1 MKRFSKVV
9 RSGHGG
15 KIFNHSSREEP
26 VIVDRLRPED
36 FVLTKLSRY
45 GFPYQPTC
53 LAYDPVQS
61 ILAIGAYDGSIR
73 ILGKPSVE
81 CHVQHE
87 SSAAVKELIFLIN
100 EGALISL
107 CDDDYVH
114 LWNLRQAHPALVQSL
129 RFNREKLTCMHL
141 PFSSKWLFVGTERGN
156 VHVVNIESFKLS
168 GYTIHWNKA
177 IEIKCKAHPGPVVHI
192 SGNPADPNK
201 LLLGFDTG
209 MAVVWSL
216 RGKTVEHRVNCSKS
230 VVSAHWL
237 NDGKRFMCSHT
248 DGTLTVWSLK
258 NSDKPVETLSPH
270 TSGKSIKERPCQP
283 IFKVQWLAV
292 SSGDPFVLFSG
303 GTCSSK
309 KKGLTLMQ
317 GHSLRVLC
325 TDTVL
330 DFVCITSTPW
340 GEGKTTLDIIEQG
353 LLCVNRLNVTS
364 SITTF
369 RNHNYEKN
377 QKLMFCY
384 CLHRLTSF
392 EVPYTFNIHDS
403 PVTCT
408 QFCSDCP
415 SDFLKALGAAVGGR
429 SKKRQLLR
437 ENSQQPWPIV
447 GGILSEP
454 PEDANGELIVTGH
467 SDGSVKFWAATSA
480 DLKCLYKLSTS
491 KIFEKNT
498 NSAVE
503 NSETNGKDVQSE
515 GSSSAGCESSTLS
528 MVDLDC
534 HAVNK
539 IELCVRSRTLLV
551 AGTSHVIVYQFSMSE
566 ETLELVQLDI
576 NMTFDPNQE
585 FSPQSPGEPS
595 SLTDDRGEGLVFS
608 PKQTSMTMSCP
619 ALTCKTGL
627 YKRTPGF
634 QPFVCCL
641 TSVGGGDAIPVSAL
655 AVSSEFG
662 VICISN
668 GPCLALVDI
677 VQRKLITVLS
687 AQDMCA
693 VSGSPVLGTPTTPI
707 QTGTPLTF
715 SVNSDGTGGEFHVDI
730 NSKSERRKSRPVRPP
745 PPVRRLSNKSDGMF
759 MESVL
764 KTRDAPAGSDE
775 WQLDINM
782 TFDPNQEFSPQS
794 PGEPSSLTDD
804 RGEGLVF
811 SSKQTS
817 MTMSCPALTCK
828 TGLYKR
834 TPGFQP
840 FVCCLT
846 SVGGGDA
853 IPVSALAVSSEFGVI
868 CISNGPCLALV
879 DIVQRKLITVL
890 SAQDMCA
897 VSGSPVLGTP
907 TTPIQTGT
915 PLTFSVNSDGTGG
928 EFHVDINSKSERR
941 KSRPVRPPPPVRR
954 LSNKSDGSDVTDG
967 ARQRTASG
975 VNLEL
980 RPPDSINCLQ
990 FACTFTKKNGNSC
1003 YRSCAHGQSLLCLQL
1018 CADKAYG
1025 SIQWEMTPKSLL
1037 CSKTAA
1043 VITNEEE
1050 VDGVKY
1056 LDKFTVGRQ
1065 SQVRF
1070 PFFSAVTLLPVT
1082 SHFFLAPFC
1091 IAGSS
1096 CLLCLN
1102 SLGKVLAFSLP
1113 NLSLLMD
1120 VECTFLMNDYRFLKT
1135 LVFSEDAQAVI
1146 LCSPFEIQRLSMFA
1160 RPGMLTENQD
1170 SLFRVM
1176 DTPEPPSK
1184 GFFSSLFSSAA
1195 SPLDREQLF
1204 GAESG
1209 NASRSLTDRFN
1220 GPGMEK
1226 LQETSSGLAGVM
1238 ARNKQALTERG
1249 EKLSA
1254 LEIKTEQ
1261 MNVQAKAFAD
1271 AAHQLSMKY
1280 KEKKWYQV

>member
-36 FVLTKLSRY
+36 FVLTKISRY

-216 RGKTVEHRVNCSKS
+216 RGKTVEHRVNCSKT

-258 NSDKPVETLSPH
+258 NSDKPAETLSPH
-270 TSGKSIKERPCQP
+270 TSAKSIKERPCQP

-340 GEGKTTLDIIEQG
+340 GEDVQDPRAVVVLTPVK
-353 LLCVNRLNVTS
+353 LLVFDLLS
-364 SITTF
+364 SSA
-369 RNHNYEKN
+369 K
-377 QKLMFCY
+377 
-384 CLHRLTSF
+384 LTSF

-429 SKKRQLLR
+429 SKKRQLHR

-447 GGILSEP
+447 GGILSET

-467 SDGSVKFWAATSA
+467 SDGSVKFWEATSA
-480 DLKCLYKLSTS
+480 GLNCLYKLSTS

-528 MVDLDC
+528 MADLDC

-539 IELCVRSRTLLV
+539 IELCVRSRTLVV
-551 AGTSHVIVYQFSMSE
+551 AGTSHVIVYQFSISE

-715 SVNSDGTGGEFHVDI
+715 SVNSDGTGGEI
-730 NSKSERRKSRPVRPP
+730 
-745 PPVRRLSNKSDGMF
+745 
-759 MESVL
+759 
-764 KTRDAPAGSDE
+764 
-775 WQLDINM
+775 
-782 TFDPNQEFSPQS
+782 
-794 PGEPSSLTDD
+794 
-804 RGEGLVF
+804 
-811 SSKQTS
+811 
-817 MTMSCPALTCK
+817 
-828 TGLYKR
+828 
-834 TPGFQP
+834 
-840 FVCCLT
+840 
-846 SVGGGDA
+846 
-853 IPVSALAVSSEFGVI
+853 
-868 CISNGPCLALV
+868 
-879 DIVQRKLITVL
+879 
-890 SAQDMCA
+890 
-897 VSGSPVLGTP
+897 
-907 TTPIQTGT
+907 
-915 PLTFSVNSDGTGG
+915 
-928 EFHVDINSKSERR
+928 HVDINSKSERR

-954 LSNKSDGSDVTDG
+954 LSNKSDGSDGTDG

-990 FACTFTKKNGNSC
+990 FACTFTKKNDNLISP
-1003 YRSCAHGQSLLCLQL
+1003 SLWVGTAL
-1018 CADKAYG
+1018 G
-1025 SIQWEMTPKSLL
+1025 SVFVVVLNLPSPEQRETQPVL
-1037 CSKTAA
+1037 T
-1043 VITNEEE
+1043 ITI
-1050 VDGVKY
+1050 G
-1056 LDKFTVGRQ
+1056 
-1065 SQVRF
+1065 
-1070 PFFSAVTLLPVT
+1070 TLLQPKAGVVHSISVLDSQGHLFPSPFRFWREKDSVSSKRCSVVSREMMDKHFVAVCTEREVKVYSLPT
-1082 SHFFLAPFC
+1082 SHQHPKCFSEANAIDEMSVLLKAT
-1091 IAGSS
+1091 AVVVQGSS